1 MQDQSVTTDRDA
13 IVAWMVQYI
22 SSVLDVPK
30 DAFPLEDRFD
40 AYGLDSVEAVIMA
53 GLMEEQFGAQIDPME
68 MFHHPSVSEFSKH
81 LADRLAQ
88 RS

>member
-1 MQDQSVTTDRDA
+1 MQEQGVAADRDT

-30 DAFPLEDRFD
+30 DAFPLDERFD

-68 MFHHPSVSEFSKH
+68 MFHHPSVSEFSTH
-81 LADRLAQ
+81 LADRIAQ